1 MQDIYIVEAARSPIG
16 KRGKGLAGL
25 MPADLLGK
33 VQRGALERAGLDPA
47 NVGQVIG
54 GCVSQVNQQS
64 FNIARIVGPA
74 LGAALVAQVNVSAAW
89 LTAMTMFMVSFWG
102 PSRLTIERDAPVEHS
117 TSFVDQLVA
126 GFCHLLGADP
136 TSDCYLRSRR

>member
-33 VQRGALERAGLDPA
+33 VQRGALERAGIDPA
-47 NVGQVIG
+47 NVGQIIG

-64 FNIARIVGPA
+64 FNIARIAWLSQGFPEEVAATTVDSQCGSSQQA
-74 LGAALVAQVNVSAAW
+74 TSLGAAMIGSGMEDIVMA
-89 LTAMTMFMVSFWG
+89 
-102 PSRLTIERDAPVEHS
+102 
-117 TSFVDQLVA
+117 
-126 GFCHLLGADP
+126 C
-136 TSDCYLRSRR
+136 